1 MSAPFDLAVLGAG
14 PAGAAA
20 ALGAARAGLTVAL
33 FDPQPGPLDKP
44 CGEGIMPTGV
54 DALREL
60 GLEELVRAAAPLTR
74 LCYVLAGGR
83 ELPVAFPR
91 PGCALERR
99 ELMAAMNAALAGEPR
114 VTRLACRVRTERH
127 AHGFELVHGAWR
139 WQARTLVAAD
149 GLRGEG
155 AGWLRG
161 EHVEG
166 TRYGLRARALARGT
180 LDAVEVHLGR
190 TCELYLTPLPGGR
203 VNVAVLADERP
214 AGLDPRAWL
223 ALALAEHPRAA
234 ARLGARVTEPEAR
247 ALARRAVL
255 AVAEDGAF
263 LAGDATGGVDPVLG
277 CGVAVALVTGL
288 AAGRAAAARVAGGG
302 NEVER
307 GYARL
312 VARETRM
319 RRGLARGLV
328 FLAGR
333 PRLQAG
339 VVELLTRM
347 PALVRGVAGRV
358 AG

>member
-1 MSAPFDLAVLGAG
+1 MSATFDLAVLGAG

-20 ALGAARAGLTVAL
+20 ALGAARAGLSVAL

-44 CGEGIMPTGV
+44 CGEGIMPAGV
-54 DALREL
+54 DALLAL
-60 GLEELVRAAAPLTR
+60 GFDALVRAGAPLER
-74 LCYVLAGGR
+74 LRYVLAGGR
-83 ELPVAFPR
+83 ELPVEFPR
-91 PGCALERR
+91 AGCALERR
-99 ELMAAMNAALAGEPR
+99 ELMAALGAALAGEPR
-114 VTRLACRVRTERH
+114 VTRLACRVRSERH
-127 AHGFELVHGAWR
+127 LRGFELVHGAWR
-139 WQARTLVAAD
+139 WHARTLVAAD

-161 EHVEG
+161 EHVVG
-166 TRYGLRARALARGT
+166 ARYGLRARALART
-180 LDAVEVHLGR
+180 PLDAVEVHLGR
-190 TCELYLTPLPGGR
+190 TCELYLTPLPRGR
-203 VNVAVLADERP
+203 ANVAVLADERP
-214 AGLDPRAWL
+214 AGLDPRAWFAQ
-223 ALALAEHPRAA
+223 ALREHPRAA
-234 ARLGARVTEPEAR
+234 ARIGELVTEPEAR
-247 ALARRAVL
+247 ALGRREVL
-255 AVAEDGAF
+255 RAAEDGAF

-288 AAGRAAAARVAGGG
+288 AASRAAAARLAGGG
-302 NEVER
+302 SEVER

-312 VARETRM
+312 VARETRV

-339 VVELLTRM
+339 VVEVLTRL

>member
-1 MSAPFDLAVLGAG
+1 MSTRFDLAVLGAG

-54 DALREL
+54 DALLEL
-60 GLEELVRAAAPLTR
+60 GLESLVRAAAPLER
-74 LCYVLAGGR
+74 LRYVLAGGR
-83 ELPVAFPR
+83 ELTIEFPR

-99 ELMAAMNAALAGEPR
+99 ELMAALNAALADEPK
-114 VTRLACRVRTERH
+114 VTRLACRVRSARH
-127 AHGFELVHGAWR
+127 ADGFELAHGAR
-139 WQARTLVAAD
+139 HWQARTLVAAD

-155 AGWLRG
+155 AAWLRG
-161 EHVEG
+161 EHVQG
-166 TRYGLRARALARGT
+166 TRYGLRARALAKET

-190 TCELYLTPLPGGR
+190 TCELYLTPLPHGR
-203 VNVAVLADERP
+203 VNIAVLADERP
-214 AGLDPRAWL
+214 AGRDPRAWL
-223 ALALAEHPRAA
+223 AAALRQHARAA
-234 ARLGARVTEPEAR
+234 AHLGELVTEPEAR
-247 ALARRAVL
+247 ALAHRQAL

-277 CGVAVALVTGL
+277 CGVAIALATGL
-288 AAGRAAAARVAGGG
+288 AAGRAAAARLAGGG

-307 GYARL
+307 GYAEL
-312 VARETRM
+312 VARETRV
-319 RRGLARGLV
+319 RRNLARGLV

-339 VVELLTRM
+339 VVELLTHL
-347 PALVRGVAGRV
+347 PGLVRRVAGRV